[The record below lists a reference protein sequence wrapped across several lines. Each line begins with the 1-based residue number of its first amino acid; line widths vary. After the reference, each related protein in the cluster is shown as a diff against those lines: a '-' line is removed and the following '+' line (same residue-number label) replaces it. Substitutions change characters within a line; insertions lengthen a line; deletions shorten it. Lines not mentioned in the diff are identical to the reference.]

1 MGRFRGQA
9 GLSGFRSRVCI
20 SGGMG
25 VVQGRRGKG
34 SPHSFPGDFPEVP
47 HNPSACPSLARIYPV
62 ERHLGNVDS
71 LSDSVP
77 GGKGSPYR
85 RDGTGVTK
93 QLSFCY
99 TLCMT
104 VATVFP
110 PVLVTSSF
118 MEVAVPCPL
127 HFPVASQPMSSLL
140 QPATAPCASV
150 PFTIL
155 LCCTN
160 LSSSSPGSAFCPHPS
175 AGE

>member
-1 MGRFRGQA
+1 MEWGWCRAEG
-9 GLSGFRSRVCI
+9 
-20 SGGMG
+20 
-25 VVQGRRGKG
+25 GKG

-77 GGKGSPYR
+77 GRKGSPYR

-110 PVLVTSSF
+110 PVLVTTSF

-127 HFPVASQPMSSLL
+127 HFPVAGQPMSSLL